1 MMYLHTGPSEK
12 DRIGKFSV
20 CSSMFPET
28 SYRPVTKSL
37 ASQRIGERVV
47 FWSEML
53 ISSVSDLKARA
64 KTDTRMGSTSLTR
77 SSPAVGATGGPR
89 DHAGRPRSCHTD
101 RKCKH
106 TR

>member
-12 DRIGKFSV
+12 ERMGRFSV
-20 CSSMFPET
+20 CSSMFPEA

-47 FWSEML
+47 FCNEML

-64 KTDTRMGSTSLTR
+64 NTDTRMGSTSLTR
-77 SSPAVGATGGPR
+77 SSPAVGVRGGPR

-101 RKCKH
+101 RKCNH
-106 TR
+106 IR